1 MRLERTYYHQLS
13 AKTIGRLKQ
22 LTLYGSYGDSMM
34 RDTLNEL
41 AEGARQSREVPFV
54 LAWEDNKIVGWG
66 LLTPQ
71 EFTRKRVMMIYVMKP
86 YRRRGIGSAIA
97 KKLRRFQ
104 DHSCFPWDETSYEFY
119 DALKIN
125 PYWNGRKYR

>member
-1 MRLERTYYHQLS
+1 MILERTHYHQLS
-13 AKTIGRLKQ
+13 PKTIRRLKQ
-22 LTLYGSYGDSMM
+22 LTLSGEYGGSMM
-34 RDTLNEL
+34 HETLVEI
-41 AEGARQSREVPFV
+41 ETGYRSSREVPLV

-71 EFTRKRVMMIYVMKP
+71 EYCESRVMMIFVMKS

-104 DHSCFPWDETSYEFY
+104 DSRCLPWDERSYEFY
-119 DALKIN
+119 NSLKIKS
-125 PYWNGRKYR
+125 YDD